1 MLSWILSTASSNS
14 DAPSNTQKTMVTG
27 KVRENILGLFSG
39 GIKETL
45 EVKLK
50 LVPVPTFLQSDYIET
65 MEKYRSLGQSLP
77 EGFDHSAWMNFLKT
91 NPDINTI
98 TAHLQSTPFPQSM
111 ALQRVNPGGV
121 ESLHQMLS
129 QNASPHEERRGSQL
143 PAQPMSQSRQ
153 GSRACSPATSVRSAV
168 AFQQP
173 PRDHSRP
180 TSSAS
185 HTSERPFLQPSF
197 AQPASDPSYGQNR
210 NQELEHEEC
219 PPRKRARVVQADWRG
234 KSQFGPKADTL
245 RITAST
251 AASVRV
257 HKPTPIHMT
266 TEGLGDSLEPPQRP
280 PTPRPTD
287 FSGARARA
295 SMNVSSL
302 RRESSLGSL
311 PNGQRG
317 PCSET
322 GMASEDDQMAD
333 AEDSPAEFPSSPPI
347 CPRNHDSPAPS
358 SPGLPTFPCTDDSGF
373 MSGSVLD
380 SEAAIENRQYHRA
393 PHPTSEAPTV
403 IASDQWK
410 METPGPP
417 EMLPTRVG
425 RRQPH
430 YKHQRKAEE
439 AAAAAAARAASSDGE
454 VVLKKAETRGRKRND
469 TKKPPPPPTQH
480 KLAPLPAAP
489 PLQHQ
494 RGPVSSPPRGPIS
507 HPRPMSVPVQSPVLA
522 AWQTQP
528 SSQPRVESPKPTP
541 LQLPPVQ
548 HQPQPQSINQKH
560 VQPVQMMVPPPTQ
573 DLPQSQ
579 PVQTPTFPAT
589 SPPVDQG
596 PPVSTNPTA
605 ARIDS
610 GPAANAAPKPTKPPK
625 QKKLPR
631 SQTWTAGSVTGNQD
645 GEASGPVIVPDP
657 HSRPASPAGSVLRSG
672 SGAKRKKA
680 IEDRLRESLAEGKM
694 PDFCAVCGEIKTP
707 TWRKAFFKVVE
718 GIPENTVTS
727 LEETGAVAGYEVM
740 VPGPDE
746 ENAAPKYKLYKRSLN
761 NEDKAN
767 NDYTPMMLCN
777 PCGLHFAKAGTMRPP
792 ERWAPKTK
800 ESKRGRPRKRAAT
813 KKDPCASDAMQEPM
827 SGLYTDPAYPS
838 DMMDWAQQDESGQ
851 AGTPPEESSRET
863 SEPQEAGKRSQEQVL
878 EHEGAQDGREAR
890 PAKRQ
895 RAASW
900 QPLDGKIGLQAPQ
913 GSRTNRSLG
922 REFCSSPPPMMGSQ
936 ESPINI
942 DEDSPSER
950 LNTRRLLFPSPRKD
964 GQFKSLDDG
973 FQEKGKGNA
982 VRTIGQKAPG
992 QKSPPLGSG
1001 HAANAQDKENMPPP
1015 GDEDNSFAHLFEEG
1029 CNSGAVSVSATPAGR
1044 SGQDLLKTP
1053 GSKGSRAALTPKG
1066 SSARKTIAD
1075 FLNLTPSKTNK
1086 TPKSN
1091 GTPFSTSFQE
1101 FFKSPGSA
1109 TRNLNWL
1116 SSPGTARL
1124 LEMSEFDV
1132 DMFPTSDFPLPSSP
1146 SHANNGFNFSLY
1158 EDPMT
1163 SSNTLDNFWF
1173 TAGENGLQITNGE
1186 QGAEVDYNARLEDFT
1201 NIVDEVMRS
1210 GNDATPQEKAQT
1222 PTGEKEAQ
1230 SGEVAASPENEEVAL
1245 VGVEAPA
1252 KA

>member
-1 MLSWILSTASSNS
+1 MSSPFTYGEPSPRYVPAAVDDQDEDPAAGIQKRVMRVKVLYTFDDSHKTYCLARLPNALNIPTVLVDDDTQVGVIELRTCVEALVSSSPELVARLGQDYTVYAYDYSEYETPLVGQGMLSWILSTASSNS

-185 HTSERPFLQPSF
+185 HTSERPFSQPSF

-454 VVLKKAETRGRKRND
+454 VVLKKAETRD
-469 TKKPPPPPTQH
+469 ATIITTQSRVSETDSIT
-480 KLAPLPAAP
+480 AA
-489 PLQHQ
+489 
-494 RGPVSSPPRGPIS
+494 SSPTS
-507 HPRPMSVPVQSPVLA
+507 TTTA
-522 AWQTQP
+522 
-528 SSQPRVESPKPTP
+528 
-541 LQLPPVQ
+541 
-548 HQPQPQSINQKH
+548 
-560 VQPVQMMVPPPTQ
+560 
-573 DLPQSQ
+573 
-579 PVQTPTFPAT
+579 TF
-589 SPPVDQG
+589 
-596 PPVSTNPTA
+596 STNPTA

-718 GIPENTVTS
+718 GTPENIVTS

-813 KKDPCASDAMQEPM
+813 KKDP
-827 SGLYTDPAYPS
+827 
-838 DMMDWAQQDESGQ
+838 
-851 AGTPPEESSRET
+851 
-863 SEPQEAGKRSQEQVL
+863 SQEQVL
-878 EHEGAQDGREAR
+878 EHEGAQDGQEAR

-982 VRTIGQKAPG
+982 VRTNGQKAPG

-1053 GSKGSRAALTPKG
+1053 GSKGNRAALTPKG